1 MGEGPGVGEGE
12 ECTCSA
18 SLWYS
23 GSTRPVLTF
32 GDVDVPIEKQV
43 LAFLVAALKPCTEMS

>member
-1 MGEGPGVGEGE
+1 LIAVDSGD
-12 ECTCSA
+12 CS
-18 SLWYS
+18 SRS
-23 GSTRPVLTF
+23 F